1 MANILL
7 IETATT
13 VCSVGISHDGTLV
26 SIREDSGF
34 QYSHSSSLTV
44 FIEEVMRELQLPFGA
59 LDAVAV
65 SRGPGSYT
73 GLRIGVAAA
82 KGLCYALNLPII
94 AVDTLHSLANQCI
107 TTHFATRQHLVN
119 PAAPILFC
127 PMIDARRMEVYCCL
141 YDQHCKPM
149 GSVEAKIIHSESFDD
164 ILQNHQIVF
173 FGNGAVKSATVI
185 QHPHALFLDGVAAS
199 VRGMSHS
206 AAEKFRS
213 KEFEDIAYFEPFY
226 LKDFVAAA
234 PRVKGLRRL

>member
-13 VCSVGISHDGTLV
+13 VCSVGVTHDGKLLAM
-26 SIREDSGF
+26 REDTGF
-34 QYSHSSSLTV
+34 QYSHSSSLTI
-44 FIEEVMRELQLPFGA
+44 FIEEVMQELQLPFGA
-59 LDAVAV
+59 LHAVAV

-82 KGLCYALNLPII
+82 KGLCFALNLPLI
-94 AVDTLHSLANQCI
+94 AVDTLHSLAIQCI
-107 TTHFATRQHLVN
+107 DTHFATMQHNSN
-119 PAAPILFC
+119 PATPILFC

-141 YDQHCKPM
+141 YDQHGKPM

-164 ILQNHQIVF
+164 VLQNHQIVF
-173 FGNGAVKSATVI
+173 FGNGAAKSATVI

-199 VRGMSHS
+199 VRGMSLS
-206 AAEKFRS
+206 AAEKFHS

-234 PRVKGLRRL
+234 PRVKGLR